1 MSTIPISTKSSWSYD
16 DSVISVSTVSR
27 DLSPGQK
34 RKIIDDE
41 GILFNVQ
48 IEISDLHETVK
59 ELGDSF
65 KDSVKRDLSNR
76 ITEAVQSK
84 ATFTQQKIPGPMPV
98 TRIRGKVI
106 VMSEDEMMKF
116 IDLIRNY

>member
-1 MSTIPISTKSSWSYD
+1 MSTLPISAKPSWSYD
-16 DSVISVSTVSR
+16 DSVSTISR
-27 DLSPGQK
+27 GLSPGQK

-48 IEISDLHETVK
+48 LDISDLHETVK
-59 ELGDSF
+59 EQGDSF
-65 KDSVKRDLSNR
+65 KDYVKRDLSNR
-76 ITEAVQSK
+76 IAGAIQSK
-84 ATFTQQKIPGPMPV
+84 ATFTQQKIAGPMPV

-106 VMSEDEMMKF
+106 IMSEDEMMKF